1 MTRERAVPW
10 LLVGLY
16 WFVLATLA
24 GELKLDHLTYGGAVL
39 LLTHLG
45 PRGRQVLLFLLP
57 FILTGVIY
65 DSQRYW
71 GPHVR
76 GAPHIAEPYLLE
88 KSLFGIPSDG
98 GPLTLNEWFG
108 LHLHPVLDFIAGGAY
123 LTFIGIF
130 MLVALLLTLRINRAG
145 VAAGAEDV
153 RDDWSPERRFWT
165 AQTLVWCFLVVN
177 IVGYATWYLY
187 PAAPPLVHRGVRP
200 RDGSSR
206 RAGEPS
212 ANCTLRQPPGDELFR
227 RHVRVRVEPLRG
239 DPIAPH
245 IVPHTLRLLRLQ
257 ARSAPGPHGS
267 IPRRHV
273 LRGCLSEPPLRDR
286 RGAGCALRVGGGGDD
301 GGRRRVGDHFFFFSS
316 FKRTE
321 RSMDMMEITML
332 PTTAGQI
339 PRTAKLSTSPAVR
352 SSMAPLI
359 TR

>member
-1 MTRERAVPW
+1 MTRERVLPW

-24 GELKLDHLTYGGAVL
+24 GEIKLDHLTYGGAVL
-39 LLTHLG
+39 LLAHLG

-71 GPHVR
+71 GPNVR

-88 KSLFGIPSDG
+88 RSLFGIPSDG

-130 MLVALLLTLRINRAG
+130 MVVALLLTLRVNRAG

-187 PAAPPLVHRGVRP
+187 PAAPPWYIEAYGLETVLLDVPGSPARTARFDNLLGTSFFAGMYGYESNAFGAIPSLHISYPTLSVFFAFRLGALRTLTVAFLAVMCFAAVYLNHHYVIDVVLGVLYGLVAGVMTVAGAEWAITSSSFRP
-200 RDGSSR
+200 SR
-206 RAGEPS
+206 E
-212 ANCTLRQPPGDELFR
+212 
-227 RHVRVRVEPLRG
+227 
-239 DPIAPH
+239 
-245 IVPHTLRLLRLQ
+245 
-257 ARSAPGPHGS
+257 
-267 IPRRHV
+267 
-273 LRGCLSEPPLRDR
+273 R
-286 RGAGCALRVGGGGDD
+286 RGAW
-301 GGRRRVGDHFFFFSS
+301 
-316 FKRTE
+316 
-321 RSMDMMEITML
+321 I
-332 PTTAGQI
+332 
-339 PRTAKLSTSPAVR
+339 
-352 SSMAPLI
+352 
-359 TR
+359 

>member
-39 LLTHLG
+39 LLAHLG

-187 PAAPPLVHRGVRP
+187 PAAPPWYIEAYGLETVLLDVPGSPARTARFDNLLGTSFFAGMYGYESNPFGAIPSLHISYPTLSVFFAFRLGALRTLTVAFLAVMCFAAVYLNHHYVIDVVLGALYGLVAGVMTVAGAEWAITSSSFRP
-200 RDGSSR
+200 SR
-206 RAGEPS
+206 EP
-212 ANCTLRQPPGDELFR
+212 
-227 RHVRVRVEPLRG
+227 
-239 DPIAPH
+239 
-245 IVPHTLRLLRLQ
+245 
-257 ARSAPGPHGS
+257 
-267 IPRRHV
+267 
-273 LRGCLSEPPLRDR
+273 
-286 RGAGCALRVGGGGDD
+286 RGAW
-301 GGRRRVGDHFFFFSS
+301 
-316 FKRTE
+316 
-321 RSMDMMEITML
+321 I
-332 PTTAGQI
+332 
-339 PRTAKLSTSPAVR
+339 
-352 SSMAPLI
+352 
-359 TR
+359 

>member
-1 MTRERAVPW
+1 M
-10 LLVGLY
+10 
-16 WFVLATLA
+16 A

-39 LLTHLG
+39 LLAHLG

-88 KSLFGIPSDG
+88 KSLFR
-98 GPLTLNEWFG
+98 
-108 LHLHPVLDFIAGGAY
+108 HPVGRWAPDAQRVVRTASPPRPSTSIAGGAY

-187 PAAPPLVHRGVRP
+187 PAAPPWYIEAYGLETVLLDVP
-200 RDGSSR
+200 GSPARTARFDNLLGTSFF
-206 RAGEPS
+206 AGMYGYESNPF
-212 ANCTLRQPPGDELFR
+212 G
-227 RHVRVRVEPLRG
+227 G

-245 IVPHTLRLLRLQ
+245 IVPHTLRLLRL
-257 ARSAPGPHGS
+257 
-267 IPRRHV
+267 
-273 LRGCLSEPPLRDR
+273 
-286 RGAGCALRVGGGGDD
+286 
-301 GGRRRVGDHFFFFSS
+301 
-316 FKRTE
+316 
-321 RSMDMMEITML
+321 
-332 PTTAGQI
+332 
-339 PRTAKLSTSPAVR
+339 
-352 SSMAPLI
+352 
-359 TR
+359 